1 MNCELLTSPTLKY
14 TTTVQGMVARVK
26 RQLQPI
32 LDSDNDIA
40 TALESA
46 ELSPLLPALAYLTGD
61 LSLLCDHLRPD
72 PIRARDEFNGYSP
85 DQQREIRSR
94 ALQAIIAYRNGGQR
108 SPVPIDPSILHRI
121 MEQTTGQE
129 VPANYLP
136 LLREELS
143 ASGDDLRAPQW
154 VKSDIAPDRQ
164 FTVAIIGSG
173 MSGLLAAH
181 RLKQAGISFT
191 IFEKNDDVGGTWREN
206 TYPGCRVDIP
216 NHMYSYSFA
225 QRNDWP
231 QFFSPQPVLLDYFRD
246 CADEFGL
253 REHIHF
259 GTSVDE
265 MHFSDESE
273 KWTLQLRTQ
282 HGRTAV
288 TADIVISAVGQL
300 NRPALPEID
309 GLDTFTGLS
318 FHSAQW
324 PEHVDL
330 TGKRVAVIGNGATA
344 IQFIPIIAEQ
354 LEHLTVYQRTPN
366 WFFPAPQYHQMVP
379 SGLQWLFQ
387 HLPGYAQWYRF
398 WLFWRLSE
406 NVLPACRISPQWDG
420 DEASISPLNDELR
433 ALLTMYLDF
442 QFSDRPDLRTKVV
455 PSYPP
460 AAKRIVVDNGAWA
473 TALKRDNVSLITDR
487 ITRITEHGVCT
498 LDGVEHLADVI
509 VYATG
514 FQASEFLAPMR
525 VTGRHGIDLHQQW
538 NGNARAY
545 LGMTMPNFPNLF
557 CLYGP
562 NTNVVVNGSII
573 FFSEC
578 EVHYVLSCLKLL
590 LQGQK
595 QTLECRQEV
604 YDSYNT
610 YVDEGNSQMAWG
622 VSKVSSWYKNRHG
635 RVAQNWPFSLI
646 EFWERTRNPVAEDYL
661 IN

>member
-1 MNCELLTSPTLKY
+1 MNCKLHPSPTLKY

-26 RQLQPI
+26 RQLQLI
-32 LDSDNDIA
+32 LESDDDIA
-40 TALESA
+40 IALESA
-46 ELSPLLPALAYLTGD
+46 ELSALLPALAYLTGD

-94 ALQAIIAYRNGGQR
+94 ALQAIIAYRNAGQR
-108 SPVPIDPSILHRI
+108 PAMPIDTSVLHRI

-143 ASGDDLRAPQW
+143 ASGDDLRAAQW
-154 VKSDIAPDRQ
+154 SKSDIAPDRQ

-191 IFEKNDDVGGTWREN
+191 IFEKNDDVGGTWHEN

-225 QRNDWP
+225 QRTDWP

-253 REHIHF
+253 REHIQF
-259 GTSVDE
+259 GTSVEE
-265 MHFSDESE
+265 MRFSDESK

-282 HGRTAV
+282 HGLTAV
-288 TADIVISAVGQL
+288 TADVVISAVGQL

-309 GLDTFTGLS
+309 GLNKFSGVS

-324 PEHVDL
+324 PEHVDF
-330 TGKRVAVIGNGATA
+330 TGKRVVVIGNGASA

-354 LEHLTVYQRTPN
+354 VEHLTVFQRTPN
-366 WFFPAPQYHQMVP
+366 WFFPAPQYHQKVP
-379 SGLQWLFQ
+379 TGLQWLFQ

-442 QFSDRPDLRTKVV
+442 QFSDRPDLRAKVV

-473 TALKRDNVSLITDR
+473 TALKRANVSLITDH
-487 ITRITEHGVCT
+487 IAKITEHGVCT
-498 LDGVEHLADVI
+498 SDGIEHVADVI
-509 VYATG
+509 IYATG
-514 FQASEFLAPMR
+514 FQASEFLTPMR
-525 VTGRHGIDLHQQW
+525 VIGRNGVDLHQQW

-590 LQGQK
+590 LQNEK
-595 QTLECRQEV
+595 NTLECRQEV
-604 YDSYNT
+604 YDSYNN
-610 YVDEGNSQMAWG
+610 YVDAGNSQMAWG

-646 EFWERTRNPVAEDYL
+646 EFWERTRDPVAEEYI

>member
-1 MNCELLTSPTLKY
+1 MNCELHTSPTLKY
-14 TTTVQGMVARVK
+14 TTTVQGMVAHVK

-32 LDSDNDIA
+32 LDSNDVIA

-46 ELSPLLPALAYLTGD
+46 ELAALLPALAYLTGD

-72 PIRARDEFNGYSP
+72 PLRARDEFNGYSP
-85 DQQREIRSR
+85 DQQIEIRSR
-94 ALQAIIAYRNGGQR
+94 ALKAIIAYRDAGQAPAK
-108 SPVPIDPSILHRI
+108 STDSSTLHRI
-121 MEQTTGQE
+121 MEHATGE
-129 VPANYLP
+129 AVPVNYLP
-136 LLREELS
+136 LLCEELS

-154 VKSDIAPDRQ
+154 AKSDIAPVRQ

-191 IFEKNDDVGGTWREN
+191 IYEKNDDVGGTWREN

-231 QFFSPQPVLLDYFRD
+231 QFFSAQPVLLNYFRE
-246 CADEFGL
+246 CADQFGL

-259 GTSVDE
+259 GTSVEE
-265 MHFSDESE
+265 MRFSDESE

-282 HGRTAV
+282 HGLTAV
-288 TADIVISAVGQL
+288 TADVVISAVGQL
-300 NRPALPEID
+300 NRPAFPQID
-309 GLDTFTGLS
+309 GLDKFSGLS

-330 TGKRVAVIGNGATA
+330 SGKRVAVIGNGASA
-344 IQFIPIIAEQ
+344 IQFIPVIAEQ
-354 LEHLTVYQRTPN
+354 VEHLTVFQRTPN
-366 WFFPAPQYHQMVP
+366 WFFPAPQYHQKVP

-406 NVLPACRISPQWDG
+406 NVLPACRIAPQWDG
-420 DEASISPLNDELR
+420 DESSISPLNDELR
-433 ALLTMYLDF
+433 SLLTMYLDF
-442 QFSDRPDLRTKVV
+442 QFSDRPDLRAKVV

-473 TALKRDNVSLITDR
+473 TALKRDNVSLITDH
-487 ITRITEHGVCT
+487 ISRITEHGVCT
-498 LDGVEHLADVI
+498 SDDVEHVADVI
-509 VYATG
+509 IYATG
-514 FQASEFLAPMR
+514 FQASEFLSPMR
-525 VTGRHGIDLHQQW
+525 VIGRNGIDLHEQW

-578 EVHYVLSCLKLL
+578 EVHYVLGCLKLL
-590 LQGQK
+590 LEGDK
-595 QTLECRQEV
+595 HTLECRQ
-604 YDSYNT
+604 DIHDTYNT
-610 YVDEGNSQMAWG
+610 YIDEGNSQMAWG

-646 EFWERTRNPVAEDYL
+646 EFWERTRAPVAEEHI